1 LIRKQERAALP
12 IDHIDHVLIVDDD
25 REIRD
30 LVSSY
35 LKKNGLRVTTAAD
48 GRQMRSFLE
57 ADGVDLIVLDV
68 MMPGDDG
75 LVLCRE
81 LRAGKHKATPIL
93 MLTARNDETDR
104 IVGLEMGADDY
115 LAKPFAARELLARI
129 KAVLRRTRMLPP
141 NLQVTEAGQLL
152 AFGDWQLDTTARHLL
167 DRDGTAVALSG
178 AEYRLL
184 RVFLDHPQRV
194 LSRDQLLNLTQGRE
208 SELFDRSIDLL
219 VSRVRQRL
227 RDDAREP
234 LYIKTVRS
242 EGYVLA
248 MPVEIV
254 TARP

>member
-1 LIRKQERAALP
+1 M
-12 IDHIDHVLIVDDD
+12 DHIDHVLVVDDD

-48 GRQMRSFLE
+48 GRQMRAYLE
-57 ADGVDLIVLDV
+57 ADRVDLIVLDL

-93 MLTARNDETDR
+93 MLTARSDDTDR

-115 LAKPFAARELLARI
+115 LAKPFVARELLARI
-129 KAVLRRTRMLPP
+129 KAILRRTRMLPP
-141 NLQVTEAGQLL
+141 NLQVTEAGQLI

-167 DRDGTAVALSG
+167 DKEGTAVALSG

-234 LYIKTVRS
+234 AYIKTVRS

-254 TARP
+254 TARQ

>member
-1 LIRKQERAALP
+1 M
-12 IDHIDHVLIVDDD
+12 DHIDHVLVVDDD

-48 GRQMRSFLE
+48 GRQMRAFLE
-57 ADGVDLIVLDV
+57 ADRVDLVVLDL

-81 LRAGKHKATPIL
+81 LRAGKHKATPVL
-93 MLTARNDETDR
+93 MLTARNDDTDR

-115 LAKPFAARELLARI
+115 LAKPFVARELLARI
-129 KAVLRRTRMLPP
+129 KAILRRTRMLPP
-141 NLQVTEAGQLL
+141 NLQVTEIGQLI

-167 DRDGTAVALSG
+167 DKEGTAVALSG

-208 SELFDRSIDLL
+208 AELFDRSIDLL
-219 VSRVRQRL
+219 VSRLRQRL

-234 LYIKTVRS
+234 AHIKTVRS

-254 TARP
+254 AARP

>member
-1 LIRKQERAALP
+1 MP
-12 IDHIDHVLIVDDD
+12 SDHIDHVLVIDDD
-25 REIRD
+25 RDIRD

-48 GRQMRSFLE
+48 GRQMRSFL
-57 ADGVDLIVLDV
+57 DSDRVDLVVLDL

-81 LRAGKHKATPIL
+81 LRAGKHKATPII
-93 MLTARNDETDR
+93 MLTARNDDTDR

-115 LAKPFAARELLARI
+115 LVKPFVARELLARI

-167 DRDGTAVALSG
+167 DKDGSAVPLSG

-184 RVFLDHPQRV
+184 RIFLDHPQRV

-219 VSRVRQRL
+219 VSRVRRRL
-227 RDDAREP
+227 RDDAGEP
-234 LYIKTVRS
+234 VYIKTVRS

-254 TARP
+254 TPRE